1 MNRTFSV
8 DHPETHYP
16 TDAQSAAALRAALK
30 EEGLK
35 VVGDVEYSHVE
46 TTSGG
51 PSKVRATFESEPSSN
66 TGGGSASADAR
77 NAKPAEAKTD
87 RTKTV
92 GGSAPK

>member
-1 MNRTFSV
+1 MTTRTVSV

-16 TDAQSAAALRAALK
+16 TDAQSAAALRAALR

-51 PSKVRATFESEPSSN
+51 PSKVRATFESEPV
-66 TGGGSASADAR
+66 AA
-77 NAKPAEAKTD
+77 AKAAEPATKTT
-87 RTKTV
+87 TKTV
-92 GGSAPK
+92 GGK

>member
-1 MNRTFSV
+1 MTTRTVSV

-51 PSKVRATFESEPSSN
+51 PSKVRATFESEP
-66 TGGGSASADAR
+66 AAKADT
-77 NAKPAEAKTD
+77 KPAEAKTD

-92 GGSAPK
+92 GGK